1 MESHAARP
9 PPAMLLMQQQTQ
21 PSSAT
26 AAAAA
31 AGQYFLNR
39 AAAAAAGV
47 TGIIRSDRENLAELE
62 RKLMEARQQNLKE
75 EKCNASSKGC
85 GCGCCPHGY
94 VQARDQKATSVGPD
108 SRSVSETSNLPV
120 KKSGGGRQH
129 LTRSV
134 KSLSSQDTM
143 TGAEHG
149 SPNSEGLLLAVDKFL
164 SMK

>member
-62 RKLMEARQQNLKE
+62 RKLMEARQQFQNLKE

-129 LTRSV
+129 LTRSNLGASRCSARQRR
-134 KSLSSQDTM
+134 SLRIN
-143 TGAEHG
+143 
-149 SPNSEGLLLAVDKFL
+149 P
-164 SMK
+164 